1 MIILCICHLSTLA
14 LLTYHKKRPAVPAAV
29 DLIGTDQEVR
39 RSPRLAKVHVQE
51 RMHEASPR
59 KLFHAST
66 ESLESLCS
74 NSSALF
80 IIIIIDILFKLVAI
94 ITLHTFTVN

>member
-1 MIILCICHLSTLA
+1 MHDYAMYMPLVYFSVADLPQ
-14 LLTYHKKRPAVPAAV
+14 KRPAVPAAV

-66 ESLESLCS
+66 ESLES
-74 NSSALF
+74 
-80 IIIIIDILFKLVAI
+80 
-94 ITLHTFTVN
+94 